1 MEKCLSRKIY
11 LRKVRITSGN
21 NINKEI
27 VKEELIEELK
37 AINKY
42 VFNLNISEMKQ

>member
-11 LRKVRITSGN
+11 SRKIRITSGN

-42 VFNLNISEMKQ
+42 VFTLNISEMKQ